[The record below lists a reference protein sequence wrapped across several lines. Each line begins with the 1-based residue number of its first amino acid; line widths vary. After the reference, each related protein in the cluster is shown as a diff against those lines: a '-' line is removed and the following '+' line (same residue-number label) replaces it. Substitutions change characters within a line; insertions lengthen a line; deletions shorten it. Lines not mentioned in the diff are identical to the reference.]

1 MPQDALTH
9 AEQPGASRLPTD
21 LAVAP
26 MRQKTTMPL
35 LSRTFA
41 SLDEAVQY
49 AHGQAAFKGLKRP
62 SSFILKQAQKAEFT
76 VAQALD
82 GAPMPFDPDAL
93 FGRDAQ
99 GRLRLPEGFILAGLY
114 CQAETAHEQ
123 LPPRESWLYENFFS
137 PYDLFAGLHH
147 ARRSRAPAPG
157 AHPPPLFF
165 GTPDGAL
172 LAYHPGDS
180 ELEQALLPEGADWQA
195 RARHAREQ
203 LLSGALPPH
212 QFVRTIAAA
221 GSLQV
226 LHGSYLWNRQGRVD
240 PIHWAPFTDAVLPE
254 LGPAFLSADDAARH
268 AQQLIQ
274 GGSDKEFG
282 GLIFQRQDAT
292 FVATLPTTGNDRRF
306 NRNTLYP
313 ITETGI
319 ASFPPGHRLYAV
331 YRSNISLSALK
342 EQNDGP
348 LDRPSILSEQE
359 TRLRLKSITP
369 DEVLTTLL
377 ARPQGVR
384 AFYALMTDS
393 TIIKYMPSGSAE
405 EDALIPRL
413 LPGNDLSDLNRLLPS
428 EFIKSLA
435 KTGALYVV
443 RGDTYWGPPGQVPR
457 DWAPYPAQKAS
468 TPALPAFGPLFDS
481 ADAAALYANERIN
494 GHYRD
499 RRIGVIISDSH
510 QRYAASEPL
519 SAREPLFA
527 ADPRLPTGA
536 DGSPALPPGC
546 RLAGF
551 YYSAALYPRRLPCKD
566 VWIYRNFFLPAELLA
581 ALKQIKAYR
590 PEPNSPTL
598 PLYLSTR
605 DGAQLKYRSLD
616 IHADQALLAGS
627 ENLLSYGE
635 RLVKGILDP
644 LNFIH
649 ALADSGELSVLQ
661 PSELW
666 GPAGRVSSEWHA
678 YHQLQRRVL
687 GPLFASAD
695 DAARHAHGQI
705 PRRYDKVY
713 GGVILKRAD
722 GLFVASAPLVSATE
736 IFDHTLVFPH
746 RNGFPLEDHTIVG
759 TYSSRLG
766 NLDFLLAATEAQLY
780 LNLFPTWDIYR
791 AIKDRAIPLRY
802 FSGQDGSLI
811 RYTSQHSP
819 SEIDLFKT
827 LSPSPT
833 DPLNLMEN
841 PTEQRF
847 KSGLET
853 DKGAVLTFARDLVK
867 AGELRVLVPGRDIWT
882 SPGKVLSIRDSA
894 AGVLVETDQAAIA
907 NYSPVFSPVFMSAAD
922 AVRHALAQTNP
933 RTQRSFG
940 FIFKK
945 TEKEYVSTAP
955 ALDISSDFD
964 RTLILPPDIAVLSL
978 IPGYR
983 LDGLY
988 VSEPRREAPPS
999 DRVYQHFIS
1008 VRDFA
1013 HAIKTAR
1020 ETAIV
1025 PGHQSTTRLYL
1036 ASADGALFSYQV
1048 PLVPDADEV
1057 LRGSLFHNDGIDT
1070 QGQLEN
1076 GSLSGRDYVRR
1087 VAASGKLSVLRPGTL
1102 WRQTGPVSASWDPS
1116 DGASGAIERY
1126 ALSPLFAHPDDAARY
1141 THGKIGQ
1148 GRSAL
1153 LADAIYRT
1161 SAPDGYVT
1169 LEPFV
1174 DGQAIKITRTLA
1186 DRKTQALEQQ
1196 RLELTLGKTPL
1207 DSIHYAKPLDPA
1219 RYQTGDTPCAD
1230 FFCVEDICFVTKTLL
1245 AENLFLNGIY
1255 YSSQDGALLKYEPRD
1270 SSAQRDLCIPVEPV
1284 SGNSITL
1291 PHVRLIN
1298 AVASAGKLSVLET
1311 SPLWEK
1317 AGPISPTWNPPPASA
1332 DRRPRATRELVPP
1345 LINSFNLGG
1354 IGATDVIDP
1363 QRPLPVVIAPL
1374 ELKPRDRIDL
1384 YWGSHPDPVA
1394 SHTQDS
1400 TPGASHLTLRV
1411 ETRWI
1416 MSAEAVTVRYVLTPF
1431 PGGAPETA
1439 ETQVRIKLDV
1449 PGDPDTQSAT
1459 PTVNDKL
1466 ELPVILPPGVIEDP
1480 EGVSVMIKRYANMAA
1495 GDAIVVSWHG
1505 RLVQHPPL
1513 LAPSDEVVVP
1523 IDPQIIREAGNS
1535 DAIIVRYEI
1544 RDGVNNWSRWSRP
1557 ALVEVGI
1564 GDPDLRPPV
1573 VPRAQGMQLNLDTLN
1588 GADVQTLVLRYEGM
1602 SNAQTLRL
1610 LVERETALGATLPA
1624 YSAMLPG
1631 SDSDAF
1637 VSFEVPN
1644 EQFLLIIRGQA
1655 RFYYYVETPNQPARR
1670 SRSLP
1675 LQITGRALTLKP
1687 PRVPVAEANGN
1698 VLDPMQTGVIA
1709 RVEPYS
1715 FIAPG
1720 QSVTLIW
1727 LGTTATGM
1735 ETRHQ
1740 EAKVVIGTDQ
1750 DIDFSIPDDQVSV
1763 LAGGSVVVR
1772 YEVQTVAPEPVV
1784 SQALLLPVSAS
1795 PLDLPVPK
1803 VLEAHDTLLF
1813 PLQALMGATI
1823 RVGYVMETRDSIQAY
1838 WRGTPGAGTP
1848 LIDAKPGSAGGSVD
1862 FAVPVTAVSANI
1874 GKRVEVGY
1882 TVTRDGIPAPS
1893 EKLLLDVLPI
1903 AQDDLPTPFVHQ
1915 APDNQ
1920 VLDLNT
1926 FSGDARIEILKWPH
1940 IQLGQR
1946 VWLRGEGT
1954 RSDGRPYSFAIWEA
1968 REIPS
1973 IADAFDDPVPRGEL
1987 DQLKDLSGL
1996 TFTFKVTFDG
2006 SPDESTALTFPRLR
2020 LVVRTRQ
2027 RVPELLFDTHPVSL
2041 PGKIYLIPCHP
2052 QVLPAFG
2059 PGTTSQRTAS
2069 GGVPGYHYSSDNPRI
2084 AVVDGNGKVS
2094 VRGNG
2099 QTRIRVS
2106 DSAGQRKSYEVSV
2119 SGVVQCYNLGE
2130 GSKDETLHKAR
2141 QKGLSIPSLDELI
2154 SIRTAYGNRWPL
2166 QSPLKPKTWSST
2178 SKSPLGLVHA
2188 VLDMTL
2194 DVVEPEHP
2202 YIKVTPGLSLLYEAS
2217 GLGIGSALLLDC
2229 KKARGLPENAREL
2242 ERPRVEAALDDGQ
2255 GLLPISALDAP
2266 VRVTF
2271 PVWSNP
2277 STDETYQLLWGTE
2290 LLGSPVFIGPGD
2302 NPGDTLN
2309 LDIPVEALTHG
2320 NHELRYRA
2328 YDTISQQ
2335 WTDSFP
2341 TLIEVDREKP
2351 GQPLLA
2357 AMAFPPQVHDGLT
2370 SAQLSQLGNVLPG
2383 TIASYNGFAVGD
2395 QVSTFWGNIEGPGM
2409 RVMELK
2415 TIVIEFPR
2423 AFLLS
2428 LGADADWPVSYRIQD
2443 RAGNLSERSEAVTVK
2458 LRLSGSGRPDLVF
2471 DQRPVTLSGKIYL
2484 IPSHPTVLPAFGP
2497 STSVRRQASGGTP
2510 GYTYS
2515 SGNPAIAV
2523 VDASGLVTVRGNGST
2538 TITVRDQGGQ
2548 MKSYNLTVSGV
2559 IHCHG
2564 LGLGTFANMQ
2574 AKANAGHRRLPA
2586 RAELKEIH
2594 RLYGNRWPLGAQ
2606 REWLEENLRETESTT
2621 SRDFGL
2627 TWSTD
2632 RATVVPPIKYYVLHL
2647 PSGKESILFDLS
2659 NAYGLGLS

>member
-9 AEQPGASRLPTD
+9 AEHPGASRFPAD
-21 LAVAP
+21 PAVAP
-26 MRQKTTMPL
+26 MRRKTATPL
-35 LSRTFA
+35 LSRTFS
-41 SLDEAVQY
+41 SLDEAVKY
-49 AHGQAAFKGLKRP
+49 AHGQAAFKGLQRP
-62 SSFILKQAQKAEFT
+62 SLFILKHAQKAEFT
-76 VAQALD
+76 TTLAL
-82 GAPMPFDPDAL
+82 GTPSMPFDPDAL

-99 GRLRLPEGFILAGLY
+99 GRLQLPEGFVLAGLY
-114 CQAETAHEQ
+114 CQAETTHEQ

-147 ARRSRAPAPG
+147 ARRSRPSAPG
-157 AHPPPLFF
+157 SHPPPLFF
-165 GTPDGAL
+165 ATPDGAL
-172 LAYHPGDS
+172 LIYRSEDS

-195 RARHAREQ
+195 RARHTREQ
-203 LLSGALPPH
+203 LLSGVLPPH
-212 QFVRTIAAA
+212 QFVRTLAAA
-221 GSLQV
+221 GQLRV
-226 LHGSYLWNRQGRVD
+226 LHGSHLWNRPGGVD
-240 PIHWAPFTDAVLPE
+240 PIHWAPFADAVLPG
-254 LGPAFLSADDAARH
+254 LGPSFLSADDAARH

-274 GGSDKEFG
+274 GGTDKEFG
-282 GLIFQRQDAT
+282 GLIFQRQDAS

-306 NRNTLYP
+306 NSDALYP
-313 ITETGI
+313 LTETGI
-319 ASFPPGHRLYAV
+319 ASFPAGHRLHAV
-331 YRSNISLSALK
+331 YRANISLSAVR
-342 EQNDGP
+342 EQNGGQ
-348 LDRPSILSEQE
+348 LDKPSIFSEQE
-359 TRLRLKSITP
+359 MRLRLKSITP
-369 DEVLTTLL
+369 DEVLRTLL

-393 TIIKYMPSGSAE
+393 TIIKYMPNGSDE

-413 LPGNDLSDLNRLLPS
+413 LPGNDLSDLDRLQPS

-435 KTGALYVV
+435 KTAALYVV
-443 RGDTYWGPPGQVPR
+443 RGNTYWGSPGKVPG
-457 DWAPYPAQKAS
+457 DWTPYPPKTAS
-468 TPALPAFGPLFDS
+468 SPALPAFGPLFDS
-481 ADAAALYANERIN
+481 ADAAALSANERIN
-494 GHYRD
+494 GQYRD
-499 RRIGVIISDSH
+499 RRIGVIISNGH
-510 QRYAASEPL
+510 NRYAASEPL
-519 SAREPLFA
+519 TAREPLFGT
-527 ADPRLPTGA
+527 DLRLPTGV
-536 DGSPALPPGC
+536 DGSPALPPGY
-546 RLAGF
+546 RLAGL
-551 YYSAALYPRRLPCKD
+551 YYSAALYPQRLPCKD
-566 VWIYRNFFLPAELLA
+566 VWIYRNFFLPNELLA
-581 ALKQIKAYR
+581 ALKQLETCR
-590 PEPNSPTL
+590 PDPQSPAL

-605 DGAQLKYRSLD
+605 DGAQLKYRPLD
-616 IHADQALLAGS
+616 IAFDQSLLAGRDP
-627 ENLLSYGE
+627 SYGE
-635 RLVKGILDP
+635 RLLKGILEP
-644 LNFIH
+644 LDFIH

-666 GPAGRVSSEWHA
+666 GPAGRVNSAWQA
-678 YHQLQRRVL
+678 YHQLQRRAL

-705 PRRYDKVY
+705 PRRYDKVH
-713 GGVILKRAD
+713 GGVILQRSD
-722 GLFVASAPLVSATE
+722 GLFVATLPLASASE
-736 IFDHTLVFPH
+736 IFDHRLVFPLG
-746 RNGFPLEDHTIVG
+746 NGFSLEDHTIAG

-766 NLDFLLAATEAQLY
+766 KLDFSLPTTEAKLY

-802 FSGQDGSLI
+802 FSGQDGSLL
-811 RYTSQHSP
+811 RYSSRHSAN
-819 SEIDLFKT
+819 ETELFKT
-827 LSPSPT
+827 LLPSST
-833 DPLNLMEN
+833 DPLNLMKN

-847 KSGLET
+847 KSGLDA
-853 DKGAVLTFARDLVK
+853 DKGAVLTFVRDLLN
-867 AGELRVLVPGRDIWT
+867 AAELRVLVRGRDVWT

-894 AGVLVETDQAAIA
+894 AGVLVETDHSSTATYPPA
-907 NYSPVFSPVFMSAAD
+907 FSPVFMTAMD

-945 TEKEYVSTAP
+945 TEKEYVATAP
-955 ALDISSDFD
+955 ALDISGDFD
-964 RTLILPPDIAVLSL
+964 RTLILPADIAVLSL
-978 IPGYR
+978 IPGYL

-1008 VRDFA
+1008 PRDFA

-1025 PGHQSTTRLYL
+1025 PGHRSSTALYL
-1036 ASADGALFSYQV
+1036 ATADGALFSYAV

-1057 LRGSLFHNDGIDT
+1057 LRGSLFHNDAIDT

-1087 VAASGKLSVLRPGTL
+1087 VAASGKLSVLQPGTL
-1102 WRQTGPVSASWDPS
+1102 WRQTGPLSATWDPP
-1116 DGASGAIERY
+1116 DDASGTTERY
-1126 ALSPLFAHPDDAARY
+1126 ALSPFFAHADDAARY

-1148 GRSAL
+1148 GRGAL
-1153 LADAIYRT
+1153 LVNAIYRS
-1161 SAPDGYVT
+1161 SAPDGYIT

-1174 DGQAIKITRTLA
+1174 EGQAIKVTRTLA
-1186 DRKTQALEQQ
+1186 DQKTQALEQQ

-1207 DSIHYAKPLDPA
+1207 DAIHYANPLDPA
-1219 RYQTGDTPCAD
+1219 RYQARDTPDAD
-1230 FFCVEDICFVTKTLL
+1230 FFRGEDICFVTQTLL
-1245 AENLFLNGIY
+1245 TDNLFLNSLY
-1255 YSSQDGALLKYEPRD
+1255 YSSQDGALLKYEPRG
-1270 SSAQRDLCIPVEPV
+1270 SGAQRDLCTQVEAAGDSRLTPPP
-1284 SGNSITL
+1284 L
-1291 PHVRLIN
+1291 RLIN
-1298 AVASAGKLSVLET
+1298 AVTGAGKLSVLEA
-1311 SPLWEK
+1311 SPFWEK
-1317 AGPISPTWNPPPASA
+1317 TGPIAATWTPPSAIA
-1332 DRRPRATRELVPP
+1332 DRQPRATRELVPP
-1345 LINSFNLGG
+1345 LINSFNIGG

-1384 YWGSHPDPVA
+1384 YWGSHPEPVA

-1416 MSAEAVTVRYVLTPF
+1416 MSAQAVTVRYVLTPF

-1480 EGVSVMIKRYANMAA
+1480 EGVSVVVKRYANMAA

-1513 LAPSDEVVVP
+1513 TAPSDEVVVP
-1523 IDPQIIREAGNS
+1523 IDPEIVREAGNS

-1573 VPRAQGMQLNLDTLN
+1573 VPRAQGLQLDLDVLA

-1602 SNAQTLRL
+1602 SSAQTLRL

-1624 YSAMLPG
+1624 YSVMLPG

-1644 EQFLLIIRGQA
+1644 EQFLLIIQGQA
-1655 RFYYYVETPNQPARR
+1655 RFYYYVETPNQPPRR

-1675 LQITGRALTLKP
+1675 LQIIGRALTLKP

-1698 VLDPMQTGVIA
+1698 VLDPTQTGVIA

-1715 FIAPG
+1715 FIAVG
-1720 QSVTLIW
+1720 QSVNLIW
-1727 LGTTATGM
+1727 LGTTAAGM
-1735 ETRHQ
+1735 EIRHQ
-1740 EAKVVIGTDQ
+1740 EAKPVIATDQ
-1750 DIDFSIPDDQVSV
+1750 DLDFSIPDDQVSV
-1763 LAGGSVVVR
+1763 LAGGSVVLR
-1772 YEVQTVAPEPVV
+1772 YEVQTIAPQPVV
-1784 SQALLLPVSAS
+1784 SQALLLPVSAH
-1795 PLDLPVPK
+1795 PLDLPAPK
-1803 VLEAHDTLLF
+1803 VPEAHDTLLF

-1823 RVGYVMETRDSIQAY
+1823 RVSYAMQTRDSVQAY

-1848 LIDAKPGSAGGSVD
+1848 PIAAKPGNAGGSVD
-1862 FAVPVTAVSANI
+1862 FSVPVTAVSANI

-1882 TVTRDGIPAPS
+1882 TVSRDGVPAPS

-1903 AQDDLPTPFVHQ
+1903 AQEDLPTPFVHQ
-1915 APDNQ
+1915 APENQ

-1926 FSGDARIEILKWPH
+1926 FSGDASIEVRKWPH

-1954 RSDGRPYSFAIWEA
+1954 RGNGQPYSLVIWQA

-1973 IADAFDDPVPRGEL
+1973 IADVFDDPVPRGAL

-2006 SPDESTALTFPRLR
+2006 SPDESSALTFPRLR
-2020 LVVRTRQ
+2020 LVVRAKQ
-2027 RVPELLFDTHPVSL
+2027 RVPELLFDTRPVSL
-2041 PGKIYLIPCHP
+2041 PGNIYLIPCYP
-2052 QVLPAFG
+2052 RVLPVFG
-2059 PGTTSQRTAS
+2059 PGTTIQRMAD

-2084 AVVDGNGKVS
+2084 AVVDSSGKVS

-2130 GSKDETLHKAR
+2130 GSNDEILQKAR
-2141 QKGLSIPSLDELI
+2141 QKGLDMPSLEELI
-2154 SIRTAYGNRWPL
+2154 TIRAVYGKRWPL
-2166 QSPLKPKTWSST
+2166 QSPLKPITWSST
-2178 SKSPLGLVHA
+2178 TKDPLGLVHG

-2194 DVVEPEHP
+2194 DTVEPERP

-2217 GLGIGSALLLDC
+2217 GLGIGPALLLDC
-2229 KKARGLPENAREL
+2229 KKARGLPEDAREL

-2277 STDETYQLLWGTE
+2277 SSDETYQLLWGTE
-2290 LLGSPVFIGPGD
+2290 LLGSPVFIGPDD

-2309 LDIPVEALTHG
+2309 LDLPVEALSHG
-2320 NHELRYRA
+2320 SHELRYRA
-2328 YDTISQQ
+2328 YDTISQA

-2341 TLIEVDREKP
+2341 TRIEVDREKP
-2351 GQPLLA
+2351 GQPLLG
-2357 AMAFPPQVHDGLT
+2357 AMAFPSQVNDGLT
-2370 SAQLSQLGNVLPG
+2370 SAQLTQLGNVLPG

-2395 QVSTFWGNIEGPGM
+2395 QVSTFWGDVEGPGM
-2409 RVMELK
+2409 QVMELK
-2415 TIVIEFPR
+2415 AIVIGFPR
-2423 AFLLS
+2423 EFLAS
-2428 LGADADWPVSYRIQD
+2428 LGPDADWPVSYRIRD
-2443 RAGNLSERSEAVTVK
+2443 RAGNLSEPSEAVIVK
-2458 LRLSGSGRPDLVF
+2458 LRLAGSERPELLF
-2471 DQRPVTLSGKIYL
+2471 DPRPVTLSGKLYL
-2484 IPSHPTVLPAFGP
+2484 VPSHPTVLPAFGP
-2497 STSVRRQASGGTP
+2497 STSVRREASGGTP

-2515 SGNPAIAV
+2515 SGNPAVAV
-2523 VDASGLVTVRGNGST
+2523 VDGSGLVTVRGNGST
-2538 TITVRDQGGQ
+2538 RITVHDRGGQ
-2548 MKSYNLTVSGV
+2548 MKSYSLSVSGV

-2564 LGLGTFANMQ
+2564 LGLGTFASLQ

-2586 RAELKEIH
+2586 RAELAEIH

-2606 REWLEENLRETESTT
+2606 REWLAQTERETESAT

-2632 RATVVPPIKYYVLHL
+2632 RATLVPPIKYYVTHL